1 MGALREDSSTVG
13 VDGNQAD
20 NSATEAGAVYVFVRT
35 GGVWEAS
42 LTILALESAE
52 DCRKSAGT
60 DDAAFA
66 TCLENVLHMGKLSR

>member
-1 MGALREDSSTVG
+1 MIQWGTIERS
-13 VDGNQAD
+13 
-20 NSATEAGAVYVFVRT
+20 VYSDQNVLAP
-35 GGVWEAS
+35 GY